1 MTLSTPALTELKWW
15 IDNAHNC
22 YGYITI
28 PDPACTLT
36 TDACNEGWGAVYE
49 DDSTGGLWSSEE
61 KAHHIN
67 YLELLAVYFGMQTF
81 LSNQKGKHIRLMID
95 NSTSV
100 ALINNMGTSH
110 SSKLNSLCKS
120 VWEWAI
126 SRDLW
131 LSAAHIPGK
140 LNTRADLESRENRST
155 HEWKLD
161 PVELHNALH
170 DLGVTP
176 DIDLFASRINN
187 QFATYVSY
195 RPDPG
200 AFAID
205 ALSMS
210 WTKLDFYA
218 FPPFSVIPHVLKK
231 IQEDRASGILVMPN
245 WPTQA
250 WYPKAMKLL
259 TRPPVSLKPHR
270 KLLSLPHQPLKTHQL
285 WKKLNLLVCHLSGK
299 VST

>member
-1 MTLSTPALTELKWW
+1 MRE
-15 IDNAHNC
+15 N
-22 YGYITI
+22 
-28 PDPACTLT
+28 
-36 TDACNEGWGAVYE
+36 
-49 DDSTGGLWSSEE
+49 STGGLWTSEE

-67 YLELLAVYFGMQTF
+67 YLELLAVYLGMQTF
-81 LSNQKGKHIRLMID
+81 LSNLRGKHVRFMID

-110 SSKLNSLCKS
+110 SRKLNSLCKS

-126 SRDLW
+126 SRGLW
-131 LSAAHIPGK
+131 LSAAHIAGK
-140 LNTRADLESRENRST
+140 LNTKADFESRDNRST

-161 PVELHNALH
+161 PVQLNKVLR
-170 DLGVTP
+170 DLEIMPT
-176 DIDLFASRINN
+176 IDLFASRINN
-187 QFATYVSY
+187 QFTTYVSY

-205 ALSMS
+205 ALSIS
-210 WTKLDFYA
+210 WTSLEFYA

-231 IQEDRASGILVMPN
+231 IQEDKASGILVVPD

-259 TRPPVSLKPHR
+259 TRPPVSLKPHK
-270 KLLSLPHQPLKTHQL
+270 KLLALPHQPQKIHPL
-285 WKKLNLLVCHLSGK
+285 WPKLNLLVCHFSGK
-299 VST
+299 ALTR